1 MIIDQQN
8 PRLTE
13 PQFYEIVE
21 TIADIGKD
29 YDDYKTYYKMC
40 NRYGK
45 EVIDHIVFRI
55 NDIYLDILRG
65 ELFKH
70 DDRATN

>member
-1 MIIDQQN
+1 MIIDQQR
-8 PRLTE
+8 PTLTE
-13 PQFYEIVE
+13 PQFYEIVQ

-40 NRYGK
+40 DRYGK
-45 EVIDHIVFRI
+45 EVIDNIVFAV

-65 ELFKH
+65 GAFKH
-70 DDRATN
+70 EQ

>member
-1 MIIDQQN
+1 MIIDHRN
-8 PRLTE
+8 PTLTE
-13 PQFYEIVE
+13 LQFYEIVE
-21 TIADIGKD
+21 TIAEVGKD
-29 YDDYKTYYKMC
+29 YDDYRTYCKMC
-40 NRYGK
+40 DRYGK

-70 DDRATN
+70 DERTAN